1 MEKKITSVMIVSVI
15 TNIFLALIKI
25 CTGIIYTSGALIS
38 DGVHSFSD
46 LITDAVAII
55 GGRMAMKPA
64 DREHP
69 YGHGRIEYLTSLII
83 GIVIVGVGVGVIYNA
98 LGHNIVVPSILVAVI
113 SFITIIAKLL
123 LSSYIIHQGKKLN
136 NNILIASGHESRTD
150 VISSIVVLISA
161 LLMQLGSVHKYF
173 LYADIIASI
182 IVGLFIIKVGYSV
195 LKENASTVLGEQETD
210 YAYINGLKDV
220 IKRTSGVIKIKDLV
234 LMKYGHQSSLD
245 LTVIMDGDLSLK
257 EAHHIADLL
266 ESKIKEYNATIAF
279 INIHAEPL
287 EKSN

>member
-1 MEKKITSVMIVSVI
+1 
-15 TNIFLALIKI
+15 
-25 CTGIIYTSGALIS
+25 
-38 DGVHSFSD
+38 
-46 LITDAVAII
+46 
-55 GGRMAMKPA
+55 
-64 DREHP
+64 
-69 YGHGRIEYLTSLII
+69 
-83 GIVIVGVGVGVIYNA
+83 
-98 LGHNIVVPSILVAVI
+98 
-113 SFITIIAKLL
+113 
-123 LSSYIIHQGKKLN
+123 
-136 NNILIASGHESRTD
+136 
-150 VISSIVVLISA
+150 
-161 LLMQLGSVHKYF
+161 MQLGSVHKYF

-257 EAHHIADLL
+257 EAHRIADLL